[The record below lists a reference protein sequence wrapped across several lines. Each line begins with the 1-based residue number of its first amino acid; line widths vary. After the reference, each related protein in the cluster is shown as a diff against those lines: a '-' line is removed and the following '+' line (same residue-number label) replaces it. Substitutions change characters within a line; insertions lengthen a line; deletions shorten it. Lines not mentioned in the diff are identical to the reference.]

1 MKNADLREKKYF
13 QRYRPVELDEI
24 ILDEKVKTEITQ
36 FIQSG
41 EIPHL
46 LFTGPPGLGKTTLV
60 RVIAKAID
68 ADILFINASLKRG
81 IDAIRH
87 DIMNYCSVR
96 SIDGA
101 PKIVHLDEA
110 DRLTAEAQDAL
121 RPIMEEFSKFVTFMM
136 TANQRD
142 RISDALK
149 SRCLSIDLM
158 PTDKKA
164 AMTLICK
171 RVVAILDNE
180 KVEYEKPAILQIVK
194 YKYPDMR
201 SIMNEVQRAAANG
214 KVDMDAAEHAKAS
227 SLDALFDILREKKFM
242 KMTEWVVQNVPDA
255 ESFIVRLWEECFN
268 RLERASLPE
277 ACMILDHAQ
286 DTVIPAPDKH
296 LKVIATLTKIMRDC
310 TVNEKKSEE

>member
-13 QRYRPVELDEI
+13 QRYRPADLEEI
-24 ILDEKVKTEITQ
+24 ILDEKVKKEIGQ
-36 FIQSG
+36 FIESG

-60 RVIAKAID
+60 RVIAKAIG
-68 ADILFINASLKRG
+68 ADVLFINASLKRG

-96 SIDGA
+96 SMDGA

-121 RPIMEEFSKFVTFMM
+121 RPVMEEFAKFVTFML
-136 TANQRD
+136 TANQD
-142 RISDALK
+142 GRIEDAIK
-149 SRCLSIDLM
+149 SRCLSIDLR
-158 PTDKKA
+158 PTDKIA
-164 AMTLICK
+164 TMTAICK
-171 RVVAILDNE
+171 RVVSILENE

-214 KVDMDAAEHAKAS
+214 IVNMEAAEHAKAS
-227 SLDALFDILREKKFM
+227 SLEALFDILREKKFM

-255 ESFIVRLWEECFN
+255 ESFILRLWEECFT
-268 RLERASLPE
+268 RLERSSLPD
-277 ACMILDHAQ
+277 ACVILDHAQ
-286 DTVIPAPDKH
+286 DTVSAAPDKH
-296 LKVIATLTKIMRDC
+296 LKIIAMLTKIMRDC
-310 TVNEKKSEE
+310 TVSDKKSEE